1 MHTYE
6 KLTSRRMCFFSFLF
20 FWCRISKIRSMITSS
35 RMNKLSPY
43 VPGEQPKDREYI
55 KLNANEN
62 PYAPSPKV
70 QQAVLDFV
78 KNHPEKLGLYPDP
91 DSLELHAAIADMLNK
106 SGGVLCRAKVAS
118 DGSVSPDQRDA
129 IPFKI
134 TPEMIY
140 SGNGSDEVLSMVFY
154 AFFDSS
160 KRFVMPQFT
169 YSFYPVYAG
178 YYDIPMDQVPL
189 KEDWTLDVDEI
200 LARAGKN
207 KSGIIFANPNAP
219 TSLGLTR
226 EQVRAMLQKAS
237 SDEIFIVDEAYV
249 DFGGE
254 SCIPL
259 LEEFKNLVIVRTF
272 SKSLC
277 GAGQRLGYIV
287 SNPELVNIV
296 TTVKNCVNHFPIDA
310 VAQVSGKAAC
320 GDVPYYADT
329 SRKVCEERDKFY
341 NFLKSRGFYVL
352 ESKTNFLFAKHPS
365 IGGAELYK
373 RIKEQGILIRHFNTP
388 GIEDFVRITVG
399 TAEQMSALA
408 NAIDVSLK
416 K

>member
-1 MHTYE
+1 M
-6 KLTSRRMCFFSFLF
+6 L
-20 FWCRISKIRSMITSS
+20 ISNRV
-35 RMNKLSPY
+35 RQLNPY
-43 VPGEQPKDREYI
+43 VPGEQPKDRVYI

-62 PYAPSPKV
+62 PYPPSPVV
-70 QQAVLDFV
+70 QKAVIDFV
-78 KNHPEKLGLYPDP
+78 QKNPEKLGLYPDP

-106 SGGVLCRAKVAS
+106 SGGVLCRARVEGGEVHPSEQDK
-118 DGSVSPDQRDA
+118 
-129 IPFKI
+129 IPFTV

-140 SGNGSDEVLSMVFY
+140 TGNGSDEVLSFVFY

-178 YYDIPMDQVPL
+178 FYNIPMDQVPL
-189 KEDWTLDVDEI
+189 KEDWSLDVDEM
-200 LARAGKN
+200 LSRAEKN
-207 KSGIIFANPNAP
+207 QGGIIFANPNAP

-226 EQVRAMLQKAS
+226 DQVRQMIKKAS

-259 LEEFKNLVIVRTF
+259 LAEFKNLVIVRTF

-287 SNPELVNIV
+287 ANPELVNIV
-296 TTVKNCVNHFPIDA
+296 TTVKNSVNHFPLDA

-320 GDVPYYADT
+320 GDVAYYAET
-329 SRKVCEERDKFY
+329 SRKVAQVRDDFY
-341 NFLKSRGFYVL
+341 NFLCDKGFYVL
-352 ESKTNFLFAKHPS
+352 KSQTNFLFAKHPS
-365 IGGAELYK
+365 ISGDELYQK
-373 RIKEQGILIRHFNTP
+373 VKAQGLLIRHFNTP
-388 GIEDFVRITVG
+388 GIEEFVRITVG
-399 TAEQMSALA
+399 TAEQMSG
-408 NAIDVSLK
+408 LK
-416 K
+416 KIFEEILRSLALS

>member
-1 MHTYE
+1 M
-6 KLTSRRMCFFSFLF
+6 L
-20 FWCRISKIRSMITSS
+20 ISNRV
-35 RMNKLSPY
+35 RQLNPY
-43 VPGEQPKDREYI
+43 VPGEQPKDRVYI

-62 PYAPSPKV
+62 PYPPSPVV
-70 QQAVLDFV
+70 QKAVIDFV
-78 KNHPEKLGLYPDP
+78 QKNPEKLGLYPDP

-106 SGGVLCRAKVAS
+106 SGGVLCRARVEGGEVHPS
-118 DGSVSPDQRDA
+118 DQDK
-129 IPFKI
+129 IPFTV

-140 SGNGSDEVLSMVFY
+140 TGNGSDEVLSFVFY

-178 YYDIPMDQVPL
+178 FYNIPMDQVPL
-189 KEDWTLDVDEI
+189 KEDWSLDVDEM
-200 LARAGKN
+200 LSRAEKN
-207 KSGIIFANPNAP
+207 QSGIIFANPNAP

-226 EQVRAMLQKAS
+226 DQVRQMIKKAS

-259 LEEFKNLVIVRTF
+259 LAEFKNLVIVRTF

-287 SNPELVNIV
+287 ANPELVNIV
-296 TTVKNCVNHFPIDA
+296 TTVKNSVNHFPLDA

-320 GDVPYYADT
+320 GDVAYYAET
-329 SRKVCEERDKFY
+329 SRKVAQVRDDFY
-341 NFLKSRGFYVL
+341 NFLCDKGFYVL
-352 ESKTNFLFAKHPS
+352 KSQTNFLFAKHPS
-365 IGGAELYK
+365 ISGDELYQK
-373 RIKEQGILIRHFNTP
+373 VKAQGLLIRHFNTP
-388 GIEDFVRITVG
+388 GIEDFVRITIG
-399 TAEQMSALA
+399 TPEQMSELRK
-408 NAIDVSLK
+408 AIEEILRG
-416 K
+416 

>member
-1 MHTYE
+1 M
-6 KLTSRRMCFFSFLF
+6 L
-20 FWCRISKIRSMITSS
+20 ISNRV
-35 RMNKLSPY
+35 RQLNPY
-43 VPGEQPKDREYI
+43 VPGEQPKDRVYI

-62 PYAPSPKV
+62 PYPPSPVV
-70 QQAVLDFV
+70 QKAVIDFV
-78 KNHPEKLGLYPDP
+78 QKNPEKLGLYPDP

-106 SGGVLCRAKVAS
+106 SGGVLCRARVEDGEVRPS
-118 DGSVSPDQRDA
+118 DQDK
-129 IPFKI
+129 IPFTV

-140 SGNGSDEVLSMVFY
+140 TGNGSDEVLSFVFY

-178 YYDIPMDQVPL
+178 FYNIPMDQVPL
-189 KEDWTLDVDEI
+189 KEDWSLDVDEM
-200 LARAGKN
+200 LSRAEKN
-207 KSGIIFANPNAP
+207 QGGIIFANPNAP

-226 EQVRAMLQKAS
+226 DQVRQMIKKAS

-259 LEEFKNLVIVRTF
+259 LAEFKNLVIVRTF

-287 SNPELVNIV
+287 ANPELVNIV
-296 TTVKNCVNHFPIDA
+296 TTVKNSVNHFPLDA

-320 GDVPYYADT
+320 GDVAYYAET
-329 SRKVCEERDKFY
+329 SRKVAQVRDDFY
-341 NFLKSRGFYVL
+341 NFLCDKGFYVL
-352 ESKTNFLFAKHPS
+352 KSQTNFLFAKHPS
-365 IGGAELYK
+365 ISGDELYQK
-373 RIKEQGILIRHFNTP
+373 VKAQGLLIRHFNTP
-388 GIEDFVRITVG
+388 GIEDFVRITIG
-399 TAEQMSALA
+399 TPEQMSELRKV
-408 NAIDVSLK
+408 IEGILRG
-416 K
+416 

>member
-1 MHTYE
+1 M
-6 KLTSRRMCFFSFLF
+6 L
-20 FWCRISKIRSMITSS
+20 ISNRV
-35 RMNKLSPY
+35 RQLNPY
-43 VPGEQPKDREYI
+43 VPGEQPKDRVYI

-62 PYAPSPKV
+62 PYPPSPVV
-70 QQAVLDFV
+70 QKAVIDFV
-78 KNHPEKLGLYPDP
+78 QKNPEKLGLYPDP

-106 SGGVLCRAKVAS
+106 SGGVLCRARVEGGEVHPS
-118 DGSVSPDQRDA
+118 DQDK
-129 IPFKI
+129 IPFTV

-140 SGNGSDEVLSMVFY
+140 TGNGSDEVLSFVFY

-178 YYDIPMDQVPL
+178 FYNIPMDQVPL
-189 KEDWTLDVDEI
+189 KEDWSLDVDEM
-200 LARAGKN
+200 LSRAEKN
-207 KSGIIFANPNAP
+207 QSGIIFANPNAP

-226 EQVRAMLQKAS
+226 DQVRQMIKKAS

-259 LEEFKNLVIVRTF
+259 LAEFKNLVIVRTF

-287 SNPELVNIV
+287 ANPELVNIV
-296 TTVKNCVNHFPIDA
+296 TTVKNSVNHFPLDA

-320 GDVPYYADT
+320 GDVAYYAET
-329 SRKVCEERDKFY
+329 SRKVAQVRDDFY
-341 NFLKSRGFYVL
+341 NFLCDKGFYVL
-352 ESKTNFLFAKHPS
+352 KSQTNFLFAKHPS
-365 IGGAELYK
+365 ISGDELYQK
-373 RIKEQGILIRHFNTP
+373 VKAQGLLIRHFNTP
-388 GIEDFVRITVG
+388 GIEDFVRITIG
-399 TAEQMSALA
+399 TPEQMSELRK
-408 NAIDVSLK
+408 AIEGILRG
-416 K
+416 

>member
-1 MHTYE
+1 M
-6 KLTSRRMCFFSFLF
+6 L
-20 FWCRISKIRSMITSS
+20 ISNRV
-35 RMNKLSPY
+35 RQLNPY
-43 VPGEQPKDREYI
+43 VPGEQPKDRVYI

-62 PYAPSPKV
+62 PYPPSPVV
-70 QQAVLDFV
+70 QKAVIDFV
-78 KNHPEKLGLYPDP
+78 QKNPEKLGLYPDP

-106 SGGVLCRAKVAS
+106 SGGVLCRARVEGGEVHPS
-118 DGSVSPDQRDA
+118 DQDK
-129 IPFKI
+129 IPFTV

-140 SGNGSDEVLSMVFY
+140 TGNGSDEVLSFVFY

-178 YYDIPMDQVPL
+178 FYNIPMDQVPL
-189 KEDWTLDVDEI
+189 KEDWSLDVDEM
-200 LARAGKN
+200 LSRAEKN
-207 KSGIIFANPNAP
+207 QGGIIFANPNAP

-226 EQVRAMLQKAS
+226 DQVRQMIKKAS

-259 LEEFKNLVIVRTF
+259 LAEFKNLVIVRTF

-287 SNPELVNIV
+287 ANPELVNIV
-296 TTVKNCVNHFPIDA
+296 TTVKNSVNHFPLDA

-320 GDVPYYADT
+320 GDVAYYAET
-329 SRKVCEERDKFY
+329 SRKVAQVRDDFY
-341 NFLKSRGFYVL
+341 NFLCDKGFYVL
-352 ESKTNFLFAKHPS
+352 KSQTNFLFAKHPTIS
-365 IGGAELYK
+365 GDELYQK
-373 RIKEQGILIRHFNTP
+373 VKAQGLLIRHFNTP
-388 GIEDFVRITVG
+388 GIEDFVRITIG
-399 TAEQMSALA
+399 TPEQMSELRK
-408 NAIDVSLK
+408 AIEGILRG
-416 K
+416 

>member
-1 MHTYE
+1 M
-6 KLTSRRMCFFSFLF
+6 L
-20 FWCRISKIRSMITSS
+20 ISNRV
-35 RMNKLSPY
+35 RQLNPY
-43 VPGEQPKDREYI
+43 VPGEQPKDRVYI

-62 PYAPSPKV
+62 PYPPSPVV
-70 QQAVLDFV
+70 QKAVIDFV
-78 KNHPEKLGLYPDP
+78 QKNPEKLGLYPDP

-106 SGGVLCRAKVAS
+106 SGGVLCRARVEDGEVRPS
-118 DGSVSPDQRDA
+118 DQDK
-129 IPFKI
+129 IPFTV

-140 SGNGSDEVLSMVFY
+140 TGNGSDEVLSFVFY

-178 YYDIPMDQVPL
+178 FYNIPMDQVPL
-189 KEDWTLDVDEI
+189 KEDWSLDVDEM
-200 LARAGKN
+200 LSRAEKN
-207 KSGIIFANPNAP
+207 QGGIIFANPNAP

-226 EQVRAMLQKAS
+226 DQVRQMIKKAS

-259 LEEFKNLVIVRTF
+259 LAEFKNLVIVRTF

-287 SNPELVNIV
+287 ANPELVNIV
-296 TTVKNCVNHFPIDA
+296 TTVKNSVNHFPLDA

-320 GDVPYYADT
+320 GDVAYYAET
-329 SRKVCEERDKFY
+329 SRKVAQVRDDFY
-341 NFLKSRGFYVL
+341 NFLCDKGFYVL
-352 ESKTNFLFAKHPS
+352 KSQTNFLFAKHSS
-365 IGGAELYK
+365 ISGDELYQK
-373 RIKEQGILIRHFNTP
+373 VKAQGLLIRHFNTP
-388 GIEDFVRITVG
+388 GIEDFVRITIG
-399 TAEQMSALA
+399 TPEQMSELRK
-408 NAIDVSLK
+408 AIEGILRG
-416 K
+416 